1 MPTAVKSMN
10 DASPKSATLR
20 LTLTVIIEKDG
31 GSYHAFCPAFKG
43 LHVDGSTEKE
53 ALKNA
58 CLAANVFLKSL
69 AMHGDPLPIGPHCSL
84 ERGEQIPTVPP
95 GAMLRH
101 LQLKWP
107 SLSTCGAS

>member
-1 MPTAVKSMN
+1 MPTAEKPMN
-10 DASPKSATLR
+10 DASSKSATLR

-31 GSYHAFCPAFKG
+31 DSYHAFCPAFKG

-58 CLAANVFLKSL
+58 CLAVKVYLKSL
-69 AMHGDPLPIGPHCSL
+69 ATHGDPLPIGPHCSL

-95 GAMLRH
+95 GAMLHH
-101 LQLKWP
+101 LELKWP
-107 SLSTCGAS
+107 SLSMCGAS